1 MSGFYDDVEG
11 CDRGCCRCGCAGDSG
26 SFADLTRWIFRWSVV
41 VVLALAVW
49 LGFGF
54 FGAQRACAHDPRFA
68 CSPRDEQHAIAIM
81 DPAKS
86 WAYYGRL
93 RPGQRD
99 VYGLFVN
106 DVMSVPVS
114 VLIEKVDA
122 SNAARPVLTVV
133 DSSGRVVARRNLR
146 KPVEFFEP
154 FSRIDYLTS
163 EQTAVLLEPGLYQA
177 FVDMR
182 GGGGAQRY
190 VFAVGAEERF
200 GVGEIPYVLGAIWR
214 ARTVGY

>member
-1 MSGFYDDVEG
+1 
-11 CDRGCCRCGCAGDSG
+11 
-26 SFADLTRWIFRWSVV
+26 LTRRIFRWSAV

-54 FGAQRACAHDPRFA
+54 FGAQKACAHDPRFA
-68 CSPRDEQHAIAIM
+68 CSPRDEQHAIAVV
-81 DPAKS
+81 DPGKS

-93 RPGQRD
+93 APGQRD

-114 VLIEKVDA
+114 VMIEKTDA

-133 DSSGRVVARRNLR
+133 DSAGSVVARRDLR
-146 KPVEFFEP
+146 NASEFFEP
-154 FSRIDYLTS
+154 FSRLDYLTS
-163 EQTAVLLEPGLYQA
+163 EQAAVGLQPGLYQA

-182 GGGGAQRY
+182 GGATAQRY
-190 VFAVGAEERF
+190 VFAVGSDERF
-200 GVGEIPYVLGAIWR
+200 GVGEIPYVLGAVWR
-214 ARTVGY
+214 VRTVGY